1 MDEIM
6 RQVKAMELKRR
17 AGAHQLV
24 GGGGEQVDGDANIL
38 C

>member
-6 RQVKAMELKRR
+6 RQVKAMGLKRR
-17 AGAHQLV
+17 AGAHQL
-24 GGGGEQVDGDANIL
+24 DGDANIL